1 MPRYHSNI
9 SLKRSDY
16 ERVKKIAKALNC
28 TMPEAVIKLVE
39 YCEEH
44 NCIEELRSRSATYNL
59 KPKITTRSVIS
70 KDLIIDL
77 RSFGKFTLTRNE
89 WKLFENII
97 LNTQSYLSKDVLK
110 EFPSSKLKDLFN
122 KLYKLGIIYHDIKTW
137 SWKINYEKL
146 FKRYVVL

>member
-1 MPRYHSNI
+1 MIKVVNELISEKKEKSVNI
-9 SLKRSDY
+9 S
-16 ERVKKIAKALNC
+16 VGAKPP
-28 TMPEAVIKLVE
+28 TP
-39 YCEEH
+39 
-44 NCIEELRSRSATYNL
+44 
-59 KPKITTRSVIS
+59 ITTQPKVKS
-70 KDLIIDL
+70 KPLGEITIDL
-77 RSFGKFTLTRNE
+77 SALGKFTLTRNE